1 MNRTFPTLIVLSSLG
16 ALVACSGERQQNA
29 QVPQIVRNISLIDV
43 QKRNIPDLLQAVGTV
58 RAEQTSTLAA
68 QMMGNITE
76 IRVHEGDHVQRG
88 QVLAVI
94 DESQPR
100 AAVDRAIAVNNASQ
114 QQLAAAETDLSL
126 AESTLKRFQM
136 LYERKSVS
144 PQEFDEVRARQQA
157 ALARRDMA
165 RADQQQAKAALA
177 QAQTVLGYTTIRAP
191 FDAVV
196 TEKKI
201 DSGALA
207 SPGMPLFTVED
218 VRRYRLEAAVN
229 ESDLTYVRIGQ
240 SAPVLVDALGDSRL
254 KGKVVEVVPAADPG
268 SRSFLVKVELP
279 SDSRLRSGLFGHAEF
294 ARGQRQSVLVPRTA
308 IVERGQLQ
316 GVFLVDQSKIAVLH
330 YITVGKPVKDE
341 VEVLAGLQDGD
352 RLVASPA
359 GLELDGKQIE
369 AQR

>member
-1 MNRTFPTLIVLSSLG
+1 MNRTLTTLIVLSSLG
-16 ALVACSGERQQNA
+16 ALVACSGERQPNA
-29 QVPQIVRNISLIDV
+29 QAPQIVRNISLIDV
-43 QKRNIPDLLQAVGTV
+43 QKRNIPDLLQAVGSV
-58 RAEQTSTLAA
+58 RAEQTSVLAA

-76 IRVHEGDHVQRG
+76 IRVHEGDRVQRG

-100 AAVDRAIAVNNASQ
+100 SALDRAIAANNASQ
-114 QQLAAAETDLSL
+114 QQLAAADTDLSL

-136 LYERKSVS
+136 LYERKSLS
-144 PQEFDEVRARQQA
+144 PQEFDEVKARQQA
-157 ALARRDMA
+157 ALARREMA

-177 QAQTVLGYTTIRAP
+177 QAQTMLGYTTIRAP

-196 TEKKI
+196 TEKKV

-218 VRRYRLEAAVN
+218 VRHYRLEASVN
-229 ESDLTYVRIGQ
+229 ESDLAYVRVGQ
-240 SAPVLVDALGDSRL
+240 AAPVLVDALGDKEL

-294 ARGQRQSVLVPRTA
+294 ARGRRESVLVPRTA
-308 IVERGQLQ
+308 IVDRGQLQ
-316 GVFLVDQSKIAVLH
+316 GVFVVDQYKIAALH
-330 YITVGKPVKDE
+330 YITLGKPVKDD

>member
-1 MNRTFPTLIVLSSLG
+1 MNRTFTTLIVLSSLG
-16 ALVACSGERQQNA
+16 ALVACSGERQPSA
-29 QVPQIVRNISLIDV
+29 QAPQIVRNISLIDV

-76 IRVHEGDHVQRG
+76 IRVHEGDRVQRG

-94 DESQPR
+94 DDSQPR
-100 AAVDRAIAVNNASQ
+100 AALDRAIAANHASQ

-126 AESTLKRFQM
+126 GESTLKRFQM
-136 LYERKSVS
+136 LYDRKSVS

-165 RADQQQAKAALA
+165 RADQEQAKAALA
-177 QAQTVLGYTTIRAP
+177 QAQTMLSYTTVRSP

-196 TEKKI
+196 TEKKV

-218 VRRYRLEAAVN
+218 VRRYRLEATVN
-229 ESDLTYVRIGQ
+229 ESDLAYVRMGQ
-240 SAPVLVDALGDSRL
+240 AAPVLVDALGDRL
-254 KGKVVEVVPAADPG
+254 NGKVVQIVPAADPG

-279 SDSRLRSGLFGHAEF
+279 ADSRLRSGLFGHAEF
-294 ARGQRQSVLVPRTA
+294 ARGRRESVLVPRTA

-316 GVFLVDQSKIAVLH
+316 AVFLVDQSKIAALH
-330 YITVGKPVKDE
+330 YITLGRPVKDE

-352 RLVASPA
+352 RLIASPA